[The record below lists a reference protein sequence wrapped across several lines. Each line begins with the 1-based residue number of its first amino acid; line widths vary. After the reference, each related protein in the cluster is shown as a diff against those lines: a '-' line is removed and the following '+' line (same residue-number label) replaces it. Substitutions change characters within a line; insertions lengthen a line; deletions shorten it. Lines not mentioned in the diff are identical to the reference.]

1 MKPVIITICNRKGG
15 TGKTSVAI
23 NLAAYL
29 SRLGKKVLLID
40 LDPQANATS
49 GLGVVGNQQGIYEVL
64 SQKVSLGDSIIAV
77 RGNFWLSSSSENLA
91 GADIEIIDIENREF
105 ILSRVI
111 NSFIESDNPDMDFIL
126 IDTAPSLSLIT
137 INSLVAADQVLIPV
151 QAEYFALEGLGQ
163 LCKTIDLVKNNL
175 QPNLKILGALVTMY
189 DGRSK
194 LSLEVWQELYR
205 HFPYPIFRT
214 VIPRNVRLAEAPSY
228 GKTILEYA
236 PHSKGARAFRRLAKE
251 FLVTLNNESLQGPI
265 LE

>member
-1 MKPVIITICNRKGG
+1 MKPVVIAICNRKGG

-29 SRLGKKVLLID
+29 SRLGKKILLID

-49 GLGVVGNQQGIYEVL
+49 GLGVTNSQQGIYEVL
-64 SQKVSLGDSIIAV
+64 SQKILLTDSMVAV
-77 RGNFWLSSSSENLA
+77 RGNLWLSPSSENLA
-91 GADIEIIDIENREF
+91 GADVEIINIENRES
-105 ILSRVI
+105 ILSSTI
-111 NSFIESDNPDMDFIL
+111 DSFVKSDNLGLDFIL

-163 LCKTIDLVKNNL
+163 LCKTIDLVKSNL
-175 QPNLKILGALVTMY
+175 QPNLSILGALVTMY

-205 HFPYPIFRT
+205 HFPHPIFRT

-228 GKTILEYA
+228 GQTILEYA

-251 FLVTLNNESLQGPI
+251 FLILNNKTLQGQT
-265 LE
+265 L

>member
-1 MKPVIITICNRKGG
+1 MTKIFSFANHKGG
-15 TGKTSVAI
+15 VGKSSSCSAI
-23 NLAAYL
+23 GAYL
-29 SRLGKKVLLID
+29 HKLKYKVLLID

-64 SQKVSLGDSIIAV
+64 SQKVLLGDSMIAV
-77 RGNFWLSSSSENLA
+77 RGNLWLSSSSENLA
-91 GADIEIIDIENREF
+91 GADIEIIDIENRES

-111 NSFIESDNPDMDFIL
+111 NSFIEGDNPDMDFIL

-163 LCKTIDLVKNNL
+163 LCKTIDLVRNNL

-189 DGRSK
+189 DARSK

-228 GKTILEYA
+228 GQTILEYA

-251 FLVTLNNESLQGPI
+251 FLTLSSD
-265 LE
+265 

>member
-1 MKPVIITICNRKGG
+1 MRPAVITICNRKGG

-49 GLGVVGNQQGIYEVL
+49 GLGVANSQQGIYEAL
-64 SQKVSLGDSIIAV
+64 SQKISLADSMIAV
-77 RGNFWLSSSSENLA
+77 RGNFWLSPSNENLA
-91 GADIEIIDIENREF
+91 GADVEIVDTENRES
-105 ILSRVI
+105 ILSHVL
-111 NSFIESDNPDMDFIL
+111 NSFIENNNPDLDFIL

-137 INSLVAADQVLIPV
+137 INSLVAANKVLIPV

-175 QPNLKILGALVTMY
+175 QPNLSILGALVTMY
-189 DGRSK
+189 DARSK
-194 LSLEVWQELYR
+194 LSFEVWQELYR
-205 HFPYPIFRT
+205 HFPHPIFRT

-228 GKTILEYA
+228 GQTILEYA
-236 PHSKGARAFRRLAKE
+236 PHSKGARAFRRLTKE
-251 FLVTLNNESLQGPI
+251 FLSFNK
-265 LE
+265 